1 MKKRLFLIIAAMF
14 TVSFTAFAQY
24 DDDYEIVVTDANGRQ
39 QEIDIPEAMT
49 LEVDSLLNLYYS
61 KNFIADDGSCTT
73 SSSDP
78 EFSDQEYIDRL
89 NRLPYVVPMPYNEIV
104 RKFID
109 RYTKTGRRSVGYM
122 IAAMNF
128 YTPIFEQALE
138 TFGVPLEMK
147 YLPVIESGLNPAA
160 RSHAGAAGLWQ
171 FMLQSGK
178 RYGLRVN
185 SLVDDRCDPIKSS
198 YAAAELL
205 SDLHRVFGDWLLV
218 LAAYNCGPE
227 NVNRAIHRAGGS
239 KDYWTIYQ
247 YLPRET
253 RGYVPAFIAA
263 NYVMNYY
270 CEHNICPMRST
281 LPEKADT
288 VMVDRDITF
297 KTISDVCG
305 ISIDQLRALNPQ
317 YRRDVVN
324 GSSEPSAISLPPA
337 KALTFIDNQQTIYA
351 QSSSVTFT
359 DYADTGFS
367 AYTTPRSSSSY
378 SESSY
383 TAPRR
388 NYSEPRQSYSA
399 PRQSYSAPRQSY
411 SSSRHKY
418 SSRASRSYTAGKRSY
433 YSGRGRAAK
442 SQSRAMRQRGKA
454 AAQKQVQTSKKRRG
468 AATATPKRS
477 TRRKQTTQS
486 VTIRQGETLSSIA
499 HKHGTSVK
507 KLQQLNGIKGSNIR
521 AGKQLRV
528 K

>member
-1 MKKRLFLIIAAMF
+1 MMKRLLLIIAAMF
-14 TVSFTAFAQY
+14 TVSFSAFAQY
-24 DDDYEIVVTDANGRQ
+24 DDEYEIVVTDANGRQ

-61 KNFIADDGSCTT
+61 KNFIDDDGSCTT

-205 SDLHRVFGDWLLV
+205 SDLYRVFGDWHLA

-297 KTISDVCG
+297 KTISEVCG
-305 ISIDQLRALNPQ
+305 ISIEQLRALNPQ

-337 KALTFIDNQQTIYA
+337 KVLTFIDNQQKIYE

-359 DYADTGFS
+359 DYADATNYTGFS
-367 AYTTPRSSSSY
+367 AYQTPRSSYSY

-383 TAPRR
+383 TSPRR
-388 NYSEPRQSYSA
+388 TYSQPRQSYSA
-399 PRQSYSAPRQSY
+399 PRHSY
-411 SSSRHKY
+411 SSRRSQ
-418 SSRASRSYTAGKRSY
+418 SYTAGKRSY

-442 SQSRAMRQRGKA
+442 GRNHVATRGGKAPVQAKAKASKRQRGA
-454 AAQKQVQTSKKRRG
+454 AASTAKK
-468 AATATPKRS
+468 S

-486 VTIRQGETLSSIA
+486 VTVKKGETLSGLA
-499 HKHGTSVK
+499 KKHGTSVK

-521 AGKQLRV
+521 AGKQIRV

>member
-1 MKKRLFLIIAAMF
+1 MKKKLFLIIAAMS
-14 TVSFTAFAQY
+14 TVSYSAFAQF
-24 DDDYEIVVTDANGRQ
+24 DDEYEIVVTDANGRQ

-61 KNFIADDGSCTT
+61 KNFIDDDGSCTT

-147 YLPVIESGLNPAA
+147 YLPVIESGLNPSA

-205 SDLHRVFGDWLLV
+205 SDLYRVFGDWHLA

-263 NYVMNYY
+263 SYVMNYY

-305 ISIDQLRALNPQ
+305 ISIEQLRALNPQ

-337 KALTFIDNQQTIYA
+337 KVLTFIDNQQTIYA
-351 QSSSVTFT
+351 QSSSITFT
-359 DYADTGFS
+359 DYADATNYTGFS
-367 AYTTPRSSSSY
+367 AYQTPRSSNIY
-378 SESSY
+378 TESSY
-383 TAPRR
+383 TYSPPRR
-388 NYSEPRQSYSA
+388 SYSA
-399 PRQSYSAPRQSY
+399 PRQTYTAPRHSY
-411 SSSRHKY
+411 SSKK
-418 SSRASRSYTAGKRSY
+418 SRSYTAGKKSY
-433 YSGRGRAAK
+433 YSRRGRAIK
-442 SQSRAMRQRGKA
+442 SRRQAVKQRGKA
-454 AAQKQVQTSKKRRG
+454 VAAKQRTQTTKRRG
-468 AATATPKRS
+468 ASTARS
-477 TRRKQTTQS
+477 AKGTSRRKQTTQS
-486 VTIRQGETLSSIA
+486 VTIKKGETLSSIA
-499 HKHGTSVK
+499 RKHGTSVK
-507 KLQQLNGIKGSNIR
+507 KLQQINGIKGSTIR
-521 AGKQLRV
+521 AGKQIRV

>member
-14 TVSFTAFAQY
+14 TVSFSAFAQY
-24 DDDYEIVVTDANGRQ
+24 DDEYEIVVTDANGRQ

-61 KNFIADDGSCTT
+61 KNFIEDDGSCTT

-147 YLPVIESGLNPAA
+147 YLPVIESGLNPSA
-160 RSHAGAAGLWQ
+160 RSSAGAAGLWQ

-205 SDLHRVFGDWLLV
+205 SDLYRVFGDWHLA

-305 ISIDQLRALNPQ
+305 ISIEQLRALNPQ

-324 GSSEPSAISLPPA
+324 GSSEPSAISLPPS
-337 KALTFIDNQQTIYA
+337 KVLTFIDNQQKIYD

-359 DYADTGFS
+359 DYADATNYTSFS
-367 AYTTPRSSSSY
+367 DYQRPRSSYNY

-388 NYSEPRQSYSA
+388 TYTQPRQSYSA
-399 PRQSYSAPRQSY
+399 PRHSY
-411 SSSRHKY
+411 SSRG
-418 SSRASRSYTAGKRSY
+418 SRAYTAGKRSY

-442 SQSRAMRQRGKA
+442 SRHHAVTAQASTSVKSSRRH
-454 AAQKQVQTSKKRRG
+454 RG
-468 AATATPKRS
+468 AAASSSKKS

-486 VTIRQGETLSSIA
+486 VTIKKGETLSGIA
-499 HKHGTSVK
+499 RKHGTSVK

-521 AGKQLRV
+521 AGKQIRV

>member
-1 MKKRLFLIIAAMF
+1 
-14 TVSFTAFAQY
+14 
-24 DDDYEIVVTDANGRQ
+24 
-39 QEIDIPEAMT
+39 
-49 LEVDSLLNLYYS
+49 
-61 KNFIADDGSCTT
+61 
-73 SSSDP
+73 
-78 EFSDQEYIDRL
+78 
-89 NRLPYVVPMPYNEIV
+89 
-104 RKFID
+104 
-109 RYTKTGRRSVGYM
+109 
-122 IAAMNF
+122 
-128 YTPIFEQALE
+128 
-138 TFGVPLEMK
+138 
-147 YLPVIESGLNPAA
+147 
-160 RSHAGAAGLWQ
+160 
-171 FMLQSGK
+171 MLQSGK

-205 SDLHRVFGDWLLV
+205 SDLYRVFGDWHLA

-305 ISIDQLRALNPQ
+305 ISIEQLRALNPQ

-324 GSSEPSAISLPPA
+324 GSSEPSAISLPPS
-337 KALTFIDNQQTIYA
+337 KVLTFIDNQQKIYD

-359 DYADTGFS
+359 DYADATNYTSFS
-367 AYTTPRSSSSY
+367 DYQKPRSSYNY

-388 NYSEPRQSYSA
+388 TYTQPRQSYSA
-399 PRQSYSAPRQSY
+399 PRHSY
-411 SSSRHKY
+411 SSRG
-418 SSRASRSYTAGKRSY
+418 SRAYTAGKRSY

-442 SQSRAMRQRGKA
+442 SRHHAVTKRGKA
-454 AAQKQVQTSKKRRG
+454 QASTSVKSSRRHRG
-468 AATATPKRS
+468 AAASSSKKS

-486 VTIRQGETLSSIA
+486 VTIKKGETLSGIA
-499 HKHGTSVK
+499 RKHGTSVK

-521 AGKQLRV
+521 AGKQIRV

>member
-1 MKKRLFLIIAAMF
+1 
-14 TVSFTAFAQY
+14 
-24 DDDYEIVVTDANGRQ
+24 
-39 QEIDIPEAMT
+39 
-49 LEVDSLLNLYYS
+49 
-61 KNFIADDGSCTT
+61 
-73 SSSDP
+73 
-78 EFSDQEYIDRL
+78 
-89 NRLPYVVPMPYNEIV
+89 
-104 RKFID
+104 
-109 RYTKTGRRSVGYM
+109 
-122 IAAMNF
+122 
-128 YTPIFEQALE
+128 
-138 TFGVPLEMK
+138 MK

-205 SDLHRVFGDWLLV
+205 SDLYRVFGDWHLA

-297 KTISDVCG
+297 KTISEVCG
-305 ISIDQLRALNPQ
+305 ISIEQLRALNPQ

-337 KALTFIDNQQTIYA
+337 KVLTFIDNQQKIYE
-351 QSSSVTFT
+351 QSSSITFT
-359 DYADTGFS
+359 DYADATNYTGFS
-367 AYTTPRSSSSY
+367 AYQTPRSSSSY
-378 SESSY
+378 SEQSY
-383 TAPRR
+383 SAPRR
-388 NYSEPRQSYSA
+388 TYSQPRQSYSA
-399 PRQSYSAPRQSY
+399 PRYSY
-411 SSSRHKY
+411 SSKK
-418 SSRASRSYTAGKRSY
+418 SRAYTAGKRSF

-442 SQSRAMRQRGKA
+442 SRHHVSGRYGRTKSSATVKASKRQRGA
-454 AAQKQVQTSKKRRG
+454 AAK
-468 AATATPKRS
+468 S
-477 TRRKQTTQS
+477 TRKSSRRKQTTQS
-486 VTIRQGETLSSIA
+486 VTIKKGETLSGLA
-499 HKHGTSVK
+499 KKHGTSVK
-507 KLQQLNGIKGSNIR
+507 KLQQLNGIKGTNIR
-521 AGKQLRV
+521 AGKQIRV

>member
-1 MKKRLFLIIAAMF
+1 MKKRLFLIIAAVL
-14 TVSFTAFAQY
+14 TVSFSAYAQY
-24 DDDYEIVVTDANGRQ
+24 DDEYEIVVTDANGNR

-49 LEVDSLLNLYYS
+49 FEVDSLLNLYYS
-61 KNFIADDGSCTT
+61 KTFLADDANCTT

-78 EFSDQEYIDRL
+78 EFSEQEYIDRL
-89 NRLPYVVPMPYNEIV
+89 NRLPHIVPMPYNEVV

-109 RYTKTGRRSVGYM
+109 RYTKSGRRSVGYM
-122 IAAMNF
+122 LAAMNF

-138 TFGVPLEMK
+138 TFGVPLELK
-147 YLPVIESGLNPAA
+147 YLPVVESGLNPSAV
-160 RSHAGAAGLWQ
+160 SHAGAAGLWQ
-171 FMLQSGK
+171 FMIQTGK

-185 SLVDDRCDPIKSS
+185 SLVDDRRDPIKSS

-205 SDLHRVFGDWLLV
+205 SDLYRVFGDWHLA

-288 VMVDRDITF
+288 VMVDRDVSF
-297 KTISDVCG
+297 NTISDFCG
-305 ISIDQLRALNPQ
+305 ISMEQLRALNPQ

-337 KALTFIDNQQTIYA
+337 KVLAFIDNQQKIYE
-351 QSSSVTFT
+351 QSSSVTFS
-359 DYADTGFS
+359 DNIDN
-367 AYTTPRSSSSY
+367 SY
-378 SESSY
+378 
-383 TAPRR
+383 
-388 NYSEPRQSYSA
+388 YSEPRAYSE
-399 PRQSYSAPRQSY
+399 PQRSY
-411 SSSRHKY
+411 SSSQRNSYNNSYNSYNKARGKVGSSSRNSYSKASKLSKRHK
-418 SSRASRSYTAGKRSY
+418 S
-433 YSGRGRAAK
+433 SGRWGTK
-442 SQSRAMRQRGKA
+442 SS
-454 AAQKQVQTSKKRRG
+454 S
-468 AATATPKRS
+468 
-477 TRRKQTTQS
+477 RRKQKTQS
-486 VTIRQGETLSSIA
+486 VTIKQGETLSSLA
-499 HKHGTSVK
+499 RKHGTTVK
-507 KLQQLNGIKGSNIR
+507 KLQQINGIKGSNIR
-521 AGKQLRV
+521 AGKKLRV

>member
-14 TVSFTAFAQY
+14 TVSFSAFAQY
-24 DDDYEIVVTDANGRQ
+24 DDEYEIVVTDANGRQ

-61 KNFIADDGSCTT
+61 KNFIEDDGSCTT

-147 YLPVIESGLNPAA
+147 YLPVIESGLNPSA
-160 RSHAGAAGLWQ
+160 RSSAGAAGLWQ
-171 FMLQSGK
+171 FMLQSGR

-205 SDLHRVFGDWLLV
+205 SDLYRVFGDWHLA

-239 KDYWTIYQ
+239 KDYWTIYP

-297 KTISDVCG
+297 KTISEVCG
-305 ISIDQLRALNPQ
+305 IWIEQLRALNPQ

-337 KALTFIDNQQTIYA
+337 KVLTFIDNQQKIYE
-351 QSSSVTFT
+351 QSSSITFT
-359 DYADTGFS
+359 DYADATNYTGFS
-367 AYTTPRSSSSY
+367 AYQTPRSSSSY
-378 SESSY
+378 SEQSY
-383 TAPRR
+383 SAPRR
-388 NYSEPRQSYSA
+388 TYSQPRQSYSA
-399 PRQSYSAPRQSY
+399 PRYSY
-411 SSSRHKY
+411 SSRK
-418 SSRASRSYTAGKRSY
+418 SRAYTAGKRSF

-442 SQSRAMRQRGKA
+442 SRHHVSGRYGRTKSSATVKASKRQRGA
-454 AAQKQVQTSKKRRG
+454 AAK
-468 AATATPKRS
+468 S
-477 TRRKQTTQS
+477 TRKSSRRKQTTQS
-486 VTIRQGETLSSIA
+486 VTIKKGETLSGLA
-499 HKHGTSVK
+499 KKHGTSVK
-507 KLQQLNGIKGSNIR
+507 KLQQLNGIKGTNIR
-521 AGKQLRV
+521 AGKQIRV

>member
-14 TVSFTAFAQY
+14 TVSFSAFAQY
-24 DDDYEIVVTDANGRQ
+24 DDEYEIVVTDANGRQ

-61 KNFIADDGSCTT
+61 KNFIEDDGSCTT

-147 YLPVIESGLNPAA
+147 YLPVIESGLNPSA
-160 RSHAGAAGLWQ
+160 RSSAGAAGLWQ

-205 SDLHRVFGDWLLV
+205 SDLYRVFGDWHLA

-305 ISIDQLRALNPQ
+305 ISIEQLRALNPQ

-324 GSSEPSAISLPPA
+324 GSSEPSAISLPPS
-337 KALTFIDNQQTIYA
+337 KVLTFIDNQQKIYD

-359 DYADTGFS
+359 DYADATNYTSFS
-367 AYTTPRSSSSY
+367 DYQKPRSSYNY

-388 NYSEPRQSYSA
+388 TYTQPRQSYSA
-399 PRQSYSAPRQSY
+399 PRHSY
-411 SSSRHKY
+411 SSRG
-418 SSRASRSYTAGKRSY
+418 SRAYTAGKRSY

-442 SQSRAMRQRGKA
+442 SRHHAVTKRGKA
-454 AAQKQVQTSKKRRG
+454 PQASTSVKSSRRHRG
-468 AATATPKRS
+468 AAASSSKKS

-486 VTIRQGETLSSIA
+486 VTIKKGETLSGIA
-499 HKHGTSVK
+499 RKHGTSVK

-521 AGKQLRV
+521 AGKQIRV

>member
-14 TVSFTAFAQY
+14 TVSFSAFAQY
-24 DDDYEIVVTDANGRQ
+24 DDEYEIVVTDANGRQ

-61 KNFIADDGSCTT
+61 KNFIEDDGSCTT

-147 YLPVIESGLNPAA
+147 YLPVIESGLNPSA
-160 RSHAGAAGLWQ
+160 RSSAGAAGLWQ

-205 SDLHRVFGDWLLV
+205 SDLYRVFGDWHLA

-305 ISIDQLRALNPQ
+305 ISIEQLRALNPQ

-324 GSSEPSAISLPPA
+324 GSSEPSAISLPPS
-337 KALTFIDNQQTIYA
+337 KVLTFIDNQQKIYD

-359 DYADTGFS
+359 DYADATNYTSFS
-367 AYTTPRSSSSY
+367 DYQRPRSSYNY

-388 NYSEPRQSYSA
+388 TYTQPRQSYSA
-399 PRQSYSAPRQSY
+399 PRHSY
-411 SSSRHKY
+411 SSRG
-418 SSRASRSYTAGKRSY
+418 SRAYTAGKRSY

-442 SQSRAMRQRGKA
+442 SRHHAVTKRGKA
-454 AAQKQVQTSKKRRG
+454 QASTSVKSSRRHRG
-468 AATATPKRS
+468 AAASSSKKS
-477 TRRKQTTQS
+477 SRRKQTTQS
-486 VTIRQGETLSSIA
+486 VTIKKGETLSGIA
-499 HKHGTSVK
+499 RKHGTSVK

-521 AGKQLRV
+521 AGKQIRV

>member
-14 TVSFTAFAQY
+14 TVSFSAFAQY
-24 DDDYEIVVTDANGRQ
+24 DDEYEIVVTDANGRQ

-61 KNFIADDGSCTT
+61 KNFIADDGNCTT

-78 EFSDQEYIDRL
+78 EFTDQEYIDRL
-89 NRLPYVVPMPYNEIV
+89 NRLPYVIPMPYNEIV

-128 YTPIFEQALE
+128 YAPIFEQALE

-205 SDLHRVFGDWLLV
+205 SDLYRVFGDWHLA

-239 KDYWTIYQ
+239 KDYWTIYP

-297 KTISDVCG
+297 KTISEVCG
-305 ISIDQLRALNPQ
+305 ISIEQLRALNPQ

-337 KALTFIDNQQTIYA
+337 KVLTFIDNQQKIYE
-351 QSSSVTFT
+351 QSSSITFT
-359 DYADTGFS
+359 DYADATNYTGFS
-367 AYTTPRSSSSY
+367 AYQTPRSSSSY
-378 SESSY
+378 SEQSY
-383 TAPRR
+383 SAPRR
-388 NYSEPRQSYSA
+388 TYSQPRQSYSA
-399 PRQSYSAPRQSY
+399 PRYSY
-411 SSSRHKY
+411 SSRKSH
-418 SSRASRSYTAGKRSY
+418 AYTAGKRSF

-442 SQSRAMRQRGKA
+442 SRHHVSGRYGRTKSSATVKASKRQRGA
-454 AAQKQVQTSKKRRG
+454 AAK
-468 AATATPKRS
+468 S
-477 TRRKQTTQS
+477 TRKSSRRKQTTQS
-486 VTIRQGETLSSIA
+486 VTIKKGETLSGLA
-499 HKHGTSVK
+499 KKHGTSVK
-507 KLQQLNGIKGSNIR
+507 KLQQLNGIKGTNIR
-521 AGKQLRV
+521 AGKQIRV